1 MTDATILRRLF
12 QTDHP
17 VFTRA
22 ATEAFA
28 SFELPDREK
37 ARLRDLAAKARAG
50 TLSAAEH
57 QEVEAYGRVGSFL
70 SILRA
75 QARKLLAENK
85 RTGRR

>member
-1 MTDATILRRLF
+1 MTEAAILRRLF
-12 QTDHP
+12 KTDHP

-37 ARLRDLAAKARAG
+37 ARLRELAAKARAG
-50 TLSAAEH
+50 TLSVAEH
-57 QEVEAYGRVGSFL
+57 REVEAYGRVGSFL

-75 QARKLLAENK
+75 QARKLMAEDK
-85 RTGRR
+85 RTATR